1 MEVWG
6 RDRIDDV
13 MRVVGAALPGEAL
26 TDDDVLGVLFDDIDP
41 VRVVATDNG
50 GGIAGAVVRTPM
62 GGGAPL
68 VHLQL
73 LGVDPSCQRNGL
85 GHALVEAVEE
95 WAFNDVG
102 AAAVVAGAGAPFYL
116 FPGVDTHATAALC
129 LFEARGY
136 RPRGAEFNLSYPSS
150 FRAPAPSGVEIRR
163 VLEEADARDALAFV
177 ARVWPNWVPET
188 ERGIEHGA
196 CHVAVAPEGAVI
208 AFGCHSVNRLGWLGP
223 IGTDPDRRQGGVG
236 TALLSVIAKDVMA
249 AGFDR
254 VEVAWIG
261 PIGFYAKSAG
271 ASVSRVFRSLALPRP
286 RGDRP
291 A

>member
-1 MEVWG
+1 VEVWG
-6 RDRIDDV
+6 RDRINDV
-13 MRVVGAALPGEAL
+13 MRVVGASMPGEGL
-26 TDDDVLGVLFDDIDP
+26 TDDDVIGVLFDDTDP
-41 VRVVATDNG
+41 VHVIATDDG
-50 GGIAGAVVRTPM
+50 AGVAAAVVRTAD
-62 GGGAPL
+62 GGAPL

-73 LGVDPSCQRNGL
+73 LGVDPARQGSGL
-85 GHALVEAVEE
+85 GHSLVAAIED
-95 WAFNDVG
+95 WAFTEVE

-129 LFEARGY
+129 LFESRGF
-136 RPRGAEFNLSYPSS
+136 RSRGAEFNVSFPSS
-150 FRAPAPSGVEIRR
+150 FRAPPPADVEIRR
-163 VLEEADARDALAFV
+163 VLEESDAVRAVDFV
-177 ARVWPNWVPET
+177 ARVWPSWVPEA

-196 CHVAVAPEGAVI
+196 CHVAIASDNAVL

-223 IGTDPDRRQGGVG
+223 MGTDPERRRGGVG

-254 VEVAWIG
+254 VEVSWIG

-271 ASVSRVFRSLALPRP
+271 ASVSRVFRSLVLPRP
-286 RGDRP
+286 QEGRR